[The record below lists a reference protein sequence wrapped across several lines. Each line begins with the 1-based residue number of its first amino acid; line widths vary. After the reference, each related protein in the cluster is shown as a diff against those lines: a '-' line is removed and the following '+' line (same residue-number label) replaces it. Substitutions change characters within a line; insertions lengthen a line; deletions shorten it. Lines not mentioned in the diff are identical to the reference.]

1 MRKISEKKSL
11 KKRFKLGLLKQP
23 RFHVEYFMTCALL
36 VSISEFRLAPYPKI
50 LVLGMLVMW
59 QSFMLLSSK

>member
-1 MRKISEKKSL
+1 MRKISGKKSL
-11 KKRFKLGLLKQP
+11 KKRPKLGLLKQP

-36 VSISEFRLAPYPKI
+36 VSISEFRLAPYPKM
-50 LVLGMLVMW
+50 LVLKMLVMW